1 MKPQKTIEHRE
12 QSPPAAHPQQH
23 LFGCWGLLKLRP
35 EQGVIYEYCERCGRV
50 MGKWAVI
57 PTPPEPQ
64 LDTGWHDDEDDVDDG
79 AWGV

>member
-1 MKPQKTIEHRE
+1 MIAHRD
-12 QSPPAAHPQQH
+12 QSPPAMH
-23 LFGCWGLLKLRP
+23 LPGYPFGCPGHLKLYLDR
-35 EQGVIYEYCERCGRV
+35 GVTWEACDRCGRV
-50 MGKWAVI
+50 MHKWAVI